1 MLPSDQRSHGV
12 IGTVDAYREID
23 SRKWALA
30 DSRSLPFAAKHSA
43 KTGLWFAGFFGAFQ
57 LVKYG
62 VTVAR

>member
-1 MLPSDQRSHGV
+1 M
-12 IGTVDAYREID
+12 DAYREID